1 MLAFVGIIISVN
13 FSGGYMSFSIVSTA
27 YAMGA
32 PMGGGHENML
42 TSFMP
47 FILIFVV
54 FYFLLIRPQ
63 QKNQKEHQKML
74 EGLKKGDAVIT
85 AGGLLGRII
94 EVKEDVMIVDLGET
108 KVNVPRGYLNPAPQK
123 KQGVPSPKKEK
134 KGKKDAKEAAPPA
147 AETDQAP
154 EVPAVETPA
163 VDAPEVVSG
172 DDKDKPA
179 VQ

>member
-1 MLAFVGIIISVN
+1 
-13 FSGGYMSFSIVSTA
+13 MSFSIVSTA

-32 PMGGGHENML
+32 PAGGGQENMFASL
-42 TSFMP
+42 MP

-63 QKNQKEHQKML
+63 QKKQKEHQKML

-94 EVKEDVMIVDLGET
+94 EVREDFMVVDLGDT
-108 KVNVPRGYLNPAPQK
+108 KVNVPRGFLNPAPQK
-123 KQGVPSPKKEK
+123 KQGVPTPKKEK
-134 KGKKDAKEAAPPA
+134 KGKKEAVKEEAAPA
-147 AETDQAP
+147 VVEAVEAEQAP
-154 EVPAVETPA
+154 EAPAVEAPE
-163 VDAPEVVSG
+163 APEVVSG